1 NSDPDQAIWMAFP
14 LKEDGTLGPGKVMHD
29 ATAEVK
35 AHPEKGLPD
44 GLKVD
49 QKGNIFATAV
59 NGVFVF
65 APDGTLLG
73 KILTYDKSANCGFG
87 DDGSTLY
94 LCTNDKLT
102 RVKTT
107 TKGLGF

>member
-1 NSDPDQAIWMAFP
+1 MAFP
-14 LKEDGTLGPGKVMHD
+14 LGADGTISGPGKQLHD
-29 ATAEVK
+29 ATADVK
-35 AHPEKGLPD
+35 ANPEKGLPD

-59 NGVFVF
+59 NGVYVL
-65 APDGTLLG
+65 AADGTLLG
-73 KILTYDKSANCGFG
+73 RIVTNDKTANCAFG

-94 LCTNDKLT
+94 MATNHRLT